1 MWSFEGHYVV
11 KSSCQELFC
20 WIVVFKGGFSRWWY
34 VVVVTRIGDGPIS
47 CCTVVERETVVFCD
61 VVCSCK
67 GVPMEEIPLVYSVDA
82 IEFDWLFCT
91 VVTGGV
97 VSLLWE
103 DLSCPCSVL
112 FKVCVLLDDLR

>member
-1 MWSFEGHYVV
+1 MLCWVV
-11 KSSCQELFC
+11 
-20 WIVVFKGGFSRWWY
+20 IFKGGICGRWWD
-34 VVVVTRIGDGPIS
+34 VVKVTWVGDEPIS

-67 GVPMEEIPLVYSVDA
+67 GVPMEEIPLVYSVDT
-82 IEFDWLFCT
+82 IEFDWLFST

-97 VSLLWE
+97 IPLLWK
-103 DLSCPCSVL
+103 DLSCSCSVL